1 MPNIATV
8 LKEEIT
14 RLSRR
19 ELRVET
25 DGLKKS
31 AGQYRSD
38 IAALKK
44 RVHVLEQQLK
54 AITKFLSKTAPA
66 VSVEV
71 KRARYSP
78 RNLAAQRQRLDLS
91 AADAGVL
98 INVSAQTVYNW
109 ESGKT
114 RPSPEQIAAISAMR
128 RLGKR
133 DARAIIDRALASK

>member
-1 MPNIATV
+1 LTNIATV

-71 KRARYSP
+71 KRSRYSP